1 MRRIDRTIIRT
12 GVIGALLVLS
22 AGSCTVKEDRMPC
35 PCYLNVSFSE
45 RESIPEKAEVGLLG
59 WNAAELFRAGI
70 DVADYDPYWVKAVRK
85 GVFYLSAYRGV
96 SDTTPGGRYITISP
110 GFQSDSLYAYHT
122 EVDAR
127 GELAYAD
134 VTFRKQFCTVH
145 LDIMRRPSELRQFR
159 FLVEGNT
166 CGFDLLTFDAV
177 PGTFRFEPVP
187 EDGTRV
193 VDFRIPRQVDDSMSL
208 TLWYRNEDGTFDNIG
223 TFPLGRYIVRTG
235 YNWKAEELQDVYIL
249 IDLVLGHITIG
260 VDGWEDGAVFT
271 FIEQ

>member
-1 MRRIDRTIIRT
+1 MRRIETIIRT
-12 GVIGALLVLS
+12 GVIGALLVLV
-22 AGSCTVKEDRMPC
+22 AVSCTVKEDRMPC

-59 WNAAELFRAGI
+59 WNASELFRAGI

-166 CGFDLLTFDAV
+166 CGFDLFNFEPVA
-177 PGTFRFEPVP
+177 GTFRLETQAAT
-187 EDGTRV
+187 GARI
-193 VDFRIPRQVDDSMSL
+193 VDFRIPRQIDASMTVSLRYFYDD
-208 TLWYRNEDGTFDNIG
+208 GHFDFIG
-223 TFPLGRYIVRTG
+223 EFPLGEYIMETG
-235 YNWKAEELQDVYIL
+235 YNWTAEDLQDIYIM
-249 IDLVLGHITIG
+249 IDLVVGRCIIS
-260 VDGWEDGAVFT
+260 VDGWENGVVIQFV
-271 FIEQ
+271 EQ